1 MCPMKSESQGK
12 FESKMKGMIV
22 SVLLVAAVAVSEAR
36 SGTHFRYVTEGE
48 CPTITNKQD
57 FDPVPYLGKWYEIER
72 FNIIFQK
79 GMDCVQAIY
88 SDLGDG
94 VVEVHNVA
102 RKADGNFTDIVG
114 TAVVLEPGVLYVTFS
129 GYIPAE
135 YHVLDTDYESFSAV
149 YNCLQLGPE
158 RFEYAWILSRSQTLE
173 QETYDHAR
181 QVFANN
187 GIDIT
192 AFHSTYQGDDCPYL
206 R

>member
-1 MCPMKSESQGK
+1 MCPMKSESQAK

-57 FDPVPYLGKWYEIER
+57 FDPVP
-72 FNIIFQK
+72 
-79 GMDCVQAIY
+79 V
-88 SDLGDG
+88 SDG